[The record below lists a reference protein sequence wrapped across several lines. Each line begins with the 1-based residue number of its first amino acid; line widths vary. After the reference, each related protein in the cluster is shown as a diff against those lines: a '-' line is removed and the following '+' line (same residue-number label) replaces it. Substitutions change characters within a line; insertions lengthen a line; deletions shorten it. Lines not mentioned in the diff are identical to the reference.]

1 VLNRV
6 GYTTQHIINATPQ
19 DALAASFRASDASEV
34 RRINTDLLESLGD
47 PFTKLLAADEEAAL
61 TAEQEGKVRAKGLC
75 RGCVCL
81 CVCGHAHAGVCGARD
96 REKRVCLCFHHTAQQ
111 IVATGLG
118 LQPVQL
124 QQAGGEQQQ
133 QQQQQHLLVVSFVV
147 AGSPAAAAG
156 IQEGDVLLSVDG
168 TPVAGQSLR

>member
-1 VLNRV
+1 
-6 GYTTQHIINATPQ
+6 
-19 DALAASFRASDASEV
+19 
-34 RRINTDLLESLGD
+34 
-47 PFTKLLAADEEAAL
+47 
-61 TAEQEGKVRAKGLC
+61 
-75 RGCVCL
+75 
-81 CVCGHAHAGVCGARD
+81 
-96 REKRVCLCFHHTAQQ
+96 
-111 IVATGLG
+111 VATGLG